1 MVGAIF
7 GIALAVNHIKICKD
21 VYPPEPDFAQPS
33 TEERNTVPSTSQ

>member
-21 VYPPEPDFAQPS
+21 AYPTEPDLVQPS
-33 TEERNTVPSTSQ
+33 PEERNTVPSTSQ